1 MAVAFNASTYLL
13 ASGSD
18 SQVAIT
24 GPAGSLTYAALRTQ
38 VARVASGLAAMG
50 VRPEE
55 RVALVM
61 SDRPET
67 AVMILAVM
75 RMGAVAVPLST
86 MYTGGELAE
95 LIRDSR
101 ARLVVTS
108 PEFAPTTTTALT
120 PATPT
125 TSLTASTAAA
135 GTLGS
140 TTTPASDPTSVGA
153 TPGATVAGA
162 GSTAIDPLA
171 IASTLAPAEPAS
183 ATSAT
188 PPTKTDVV
196 FATNSPSLSPLAAS
210 GTAGGDATGAGVAE
224 AGVADSAMSF
234 TASTD
239 SPAIEGSSGLLVP
252 LIVTGDSAWE
262 ALVAHGED
270 APPNDTWEDSPALW
284 LYTSGTTGTPKAAM
298 HRHAGVRQVCET
310 YATQV
315 LGITSAD
322 RCFSAAKLFFA
333 YGLGNSLFFPLSAG
347 ATAVL
352 DPARPT
358 PAGVAERL
366 ATDRPTLFFGGPTFF
381 AALLTADVPVPAFSS
396 VRLAVSAGEA
406 LPAEIYRRF
415 TTRYGVDI
423 IDGIGSTEALH
434 IFISNRPGTVRP
446 GTSGTPVP
454 GYEAKLVGE
463 DAAPVPDG
471 EPGHLLVRGDSI
483 ATGYWCRTAA
493 TRQVFLGEWL
503 RTGDTYVRSADGF
516 YTCLGR
522 SNDMIKAGGI
532 WVSPNEVEARL
543 IEHPSVAECA
553 VVPYISSDGLER
565 PIACVVPAPGQAVD
579 PAELVRFCREG
590 LAAFKRPREVLV
602 VDSLPKTATG
612 KIRRIEVR
620 DLAANLLRKSTP

>member
-18 SQVAIT
+18 SQVAVT
-24 GPAGSLTYAALRTQ
+24 GPAGSLTYAELRAQ
-38 VARVASGLAAMG
+38 VARVATGLVAMG

-67 AVMILAVM
+67 VVMILAAM

-86 MYTGGELAE
+86 MYTGGELGE

-101 ARLVVTS
+101 ARLVVAT
-108 PEFAPTTTTALT
+108 PEFA
-120 PATPT
+120 
-125 TSLTASTAAA
+125 
-135 GTLGS
+135 
-140 TTTPASDPTSVGA
+140 D
-153 TPGATVAGA
+153 
-162 GSTAIDPLA
+162 
-171 IASTLAPAEPAS
+171 
-183 ATSAT
+183 
-188 PPTKTDVV
+188 
-196 FATNSPSLSPLAAS
+196 LAAP
-210 GTAGGDATGAGVAE
+210 G
-224 AGVADSAMSF
+224 
-234 TASTD
+234 
-239 SPAIEGSSGLLVP
+239 
-252 LIVTGDSAWE
+252 IVTGDSAWE
-262 ALVAHGED
+262 ALQAHGGT
-270 APPNDTWEDSPALW
+270 APPYDTWEDSPALW

-298 HRHAGVRQVCET
+298 HRHRSVRQVCET
-310 YATQV
+310 YAAQV
-315 LGITSAD
+315 LGVTATD

-366 ATDRPTLFFGGPTFF
+366 AADRPTLFFGGPTFY
-381 AALLTADVPVPAFSS
+381 AALLNAGVPAEAFSS

-415 TTRYGVDI
+415 TTRYGVDV

-434 IFISNRPGTVRP
+434 IFISNRPGAVRP

-463 DAAPVPDG
+463 DATDVPDG

-516 YTCLGR
+516 FTCLGR

-553 VVPYISSDGLER
+553 VVPYISGDGLER
-565 PIACVVPAPGQAVD
+565 PVACVVAASGQTVD
-579 PAELVRFCREG
+579 PAALILFCREG

-620 DLAANLLRKSTP
+620 DLAATLLRKSPP